1 MMNKL
6 TINRE
11 TIRCLTTNDMEQ
23 VVGGMPNTR
32 YLESTG
38 KYCGA
43 SWDPPCYPTDG
54 ASNLCTSISPGC

>member
-1 MMNKL
+1 MNKL

-43 SWDPPCYPTDG
+43 SFDEACHTLDG
-54 ASNLCTSISPGC
+54 VSNLCTSIGC

>member
-1 MMNKL
+1 MNKL

-23 VVGGMPNTR
+23 VVGGMPNTLH
-32 YLESTG
+32 LESTG

-43 SWDPPCYPTDG
+43 SFDEACHTLDG
-54 ASNLCTSISPGC
+54 VSNLCTSIGC